1 MATSRFAPRAPSR
14 VRWGLKVGACAAPD
28 EKGIASEGA
37 ASEADGSFDA
47 VAYINTPRWQT
58 SRLGLER
65 IEDLL
70 ERMGRPQD
78 ALRFVHVAGTNG
90 KGSTCAYL
98 SSVLASAG
106 FKTGLFTSPYVEVF
120 EERIRVDG
128 ENISRDDL
136 VRATLVVREH
146 ACAMEAETGEHPTE
160 FELMTAVAFE
170 HFRTVGCDIVVLEVG
185 LGGRLDSTNVIER
198 PEVCVICRIGLDHTA
213 VLGGTLAAVAG
224 EKAGIIKPGVAVA
237 SWPQEPEAREVV
249 AAVARDRGCAL
260 TEPDFSQLV
269 VGSIDAE
276 LAVRSFT
283 YRGKSYETA
292 LLGAYQPGNAAL
304 ALEAVGLLRAR
315 GWDIPEEAVRA
326 GIARTT
332 WPGRF
337 EVVARD
343 PLVIVDGGHNPQGA
357 EVLADSLREL
367 VEGGNSSSRRV
378 AFVMGVLADKDY
390 PPMIRSAVPFARA
403 FFVYAPE
410 NPRAL
415 SAEDLAAAVR
425 SVVDDRTDAVGNAV
439 EGGAGVR
446 IEAALGAADA
456 VRKALDF
463 AGEGDV
469 VVAFGSLYSL
479 GEVKR
484 TVLAG

>member
-1 MATSRFAPRAPSR
+1 MATSRFAPPAPSR

-70 ERMGRPQD
+70 ERLGRPQD

-136 VRATLVVREH
+136 VRA
-146 ACAMEAETGEHPTE
+146 CAMEAETGEHPTE

-170 HFRTVGCDIVVLEVG
+170 HFRAVGCDIVVLEVG

-198 PEVCVICRIGLDHTA
+198 PEACVICRIGLDHTA
-213 VLGGTLAAVAG
+213 VLGDTLAAVAG

-378 AFVMGVLADKDY
+378 VFVMGVLADKDY

-425 SVVDDRTDAVGNAV
+425 SVVDGRADVAGNAV
-439 EGGAGVR
+439 DGGAGVR
-446 IEAALGAADA
+446 VEAALGAADA